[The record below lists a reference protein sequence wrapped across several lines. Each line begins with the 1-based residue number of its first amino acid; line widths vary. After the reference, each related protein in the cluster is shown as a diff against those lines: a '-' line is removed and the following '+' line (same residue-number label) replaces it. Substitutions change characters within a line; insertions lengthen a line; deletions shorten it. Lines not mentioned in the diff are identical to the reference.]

1 MDAFFASVEQRDFQE
16 LRGKPVAVG
25 GGGPRGVVAAASYE
39 ARAFGVHSAMP
50 GSVARRKCP
59 ELIFAKTRLEVYEK
73 VSRQIRE
80 IFLRYTDLVEPLSL
94 DEAYLDVTENKFG
107 IPSATQI
114 AREIKARILAETGLT
129 ASAGVSFNKFLA
141 KVASA
146 LQKPDGLTVVRPE
159 QAEALVESL
168 PIEKFYGIG
177 SVTAGKM
184 HALGIHTGAALK
196 ERSLAELTRLFGKS
210 GAYYFEIARAQDDR
224 IVNPNRIRKS
234 VGAERTFAEDLTTAD
249 EMEARLKPLAEE
261 IAEYLQRK
269 NNAGRT
275 VTLKIKYAD
284 FTQNTRSKTFLS
296 GIQSAELLGQLAKE
310 LLHTPFVPQLP
321 VRLLGISV
329 SNLLSEEEARFGH
342 QLAFPF

>member
-1 MDAFFASVEQRDFQE
+1 
-16 LRGKPVAVG
+16 
-25 GGGPRGVVAAASYE
+25 
-39 ARAFGVHSAMP
+39 
-50 GSVARRKCP
+50 
-59 ELIFAKTRLEVYEK
+59 
-73 VSRQIRE
+73 
-80 IFLRYTDLVEPLSL
+80 
-94 DEAYLDVTENKFG
+94 
-107 IPSATQI
+107 
-114 AREIKARILAETGLT
+114 
-129 ASAGVSFNKFLA
+129 
-141 KVASA
+141 
-146 LQKPDGLTVVRPE
+146 
-159 QAEALVESL
+159 
-168 PIEKFYGIG
+168 
-177 SVTAGKM
+177 
-184 HALGIHTGAALK
+184 
-196 ERSLAELTRLFGKS
+196 
-210 GAYYFEIARAQDDR
+210 
-224 IVNPNRIRKS
+224 IRKS